1 VEMTEYFNLQIW
13 ENIEKIT
20 KLTLDKNDVFKSA
33 NLIIK
38 NNKSDLNL
46 AKEIIKTQY
55 NFQETIT

>member
-1 VEMTEYFNLQIW
+1 MTEYFNLQIW